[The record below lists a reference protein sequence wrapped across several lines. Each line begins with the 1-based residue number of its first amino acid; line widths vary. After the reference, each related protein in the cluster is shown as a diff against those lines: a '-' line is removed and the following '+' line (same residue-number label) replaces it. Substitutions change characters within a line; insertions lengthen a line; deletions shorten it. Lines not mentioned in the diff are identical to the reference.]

1 MAEKK
6 QFKAESK
13 RLLDL
18 MINSIYTHKEI
29 FLRELISN
37 ASDATDKLYYKALT
51 ENISEINKSD
61 LTIDLAFDKENRT
74 LTVTDHG
81 IGMNKEEL
89 EEHLGTI
96 ANSGSFKFKNET
108 ESDDID
114 IIGQFGVGFYYNS
127 LGLLSDAGHN
137 LGDVASLILAML
149 AFRLEKI
156 HSNSRYTY
164 GYKKSTILV
173 SLLNAVILLVA
184 VGIIIA
190 ESIDKLFYPVAV
202 DGSAI
207 AWTAGVGVVINAL
220 TAWLFMKDKDKD
232 LNVKGAYLHMAA
244 DALVSIGV
252 VASGIIIM
260 YTGWSIVD
268 PIIGLGIAVVI
279 VISTWGLLRDSLRL
293 SLDGVPV
300 GIDINEIRQIILDQ
314 PGVESCHHLHI
325 WALSTTETAL
335 TAHIVIDNME
345 RMEEIK
351 HLIKARLEEADI
363 HHVTLEF
370 ECEGVPCETEN
381 DCF

>member
-1 MAEKK
+1 MESHHHEHTHRITSLN
-6 QFKAESK
+6 KA
-13 RLLDL
+13 
-18 MINSIYTHKEI
+18 
-29 FLRELISN
+29 F
-37 ASDATDKLYYKALT
+37 
-51 ENISEINKSD
+51 
-61 LTIDLAFDKENRT
+61 
-74 LTVTDHG
+74 
-81 IGMNKEEL
+81 
-89 EEHLGTI
+89 
-96 ANSGSFKFKNET
+96 
-108 ESDDID
+108 
-114 IIGQFGVGFYYNS
+114 IIGIVLNLSFVIVEFGVGFYYNS

-370 ECEGVPCETEN
+370 ECEGVPCEPEN